1 MRANMPVIPVWAC
14 REVRALRQARRMSVR
29 QFGAHLGVSDRMISK
44 WEAPGSQVVPRPINQ
59 AALDTSLRMASA
71 EVRARFDQ
79 LTAGLTVHVAAAPA
93 AGVRHLV
100 RHPIDGK
107 LMTLIESGP
116 FQPVNTAIKPLW
128 LPAYYIDVH
137 PTTSGDY
144 VGFTGATGHRSP
156 TQWLDGKYRH
166 ALADTPVHLPWL
178 DAHAYAAW
186 ASKLLPTLVQ
196 RQRAA
201 GGNEGMVPG
210 HLAEW
215 YISPDGPRRHQP
227 IAGGDTKTGFRCVLS
242 AAEML
247 ELLAI

>member
-1 MRANMPVIPVWAC
+1 MV
-14 REVRALRQARRMSVR
+14 
-29 QFGAHLGVSDRMISK
+29 SK
-44 WEAPGSQVVPRPINQ
+44 WEAPGSRVVPRPINQ
-59 AALDTSLRMASA
+59 AALDTSLRLASV

-79 LTAGLTVHVAAAPA
+79 LVGGLALHVESAPA
-93 AGVRHLV
+93 GFRHLV

-144 VGFTGATGHRSP
+144 VRFTGVTGHRP
-156 TQWLDGKYRH
+156 PAQWPDGKYGR
-166 ALADTPVHLPWL
+166 AMADTPVHLPWL
-178 DAHAYAAW
+178 DAFAYAAW
-186 ASKLLPTLVQ
+186 ASKSLPTLVQ
-196 RQRAA
+196 WRRAA
-201 GGNEGMVPG
+201 GGNEGVIPG

-215 YISPDGPRRHQP
+215 YASPEGPRRHQP

-242 AAEML
+242 TADMF